1 MRDSVL
7 QKQAVN
13 QMNSIN
19 QVQND
24 FLAIHNDLLNEV
36 NKKNGYHDVK
46 KHYTNNQNVQ
56 HAFTQNPMFMLDAL
70 NKEA

>member
-36 NKKNGYHDVK
+36 NKKKNYHDVK

-56 HAFTQNPMFMLDAL
+56 HAF
-70 NKEA
+70 K